1 MAVTAEVV
9 ENGGTAVK
17 PLLIELAGV
26 HKVYRTGKLEYP
38 ALRGVDLA
46 IEDGDMSRSWDRR
59 GAGSR
64 RS

>member
-9 ENGGTAVK
+9 ENRGTAVK

-26 HKVYRTGKLEYP
+26 HKVYRTRKLEYP